1 MPFYHVTDLVL
12 PTELTSGI
20 ELLVPCHMQGMVHRA
35 RLAKDGGS
43 KLVYVDPCMHMQLG
57 SVHKSKEGR
66 VVTRT
71 FTQEPPLL
79 CS

>member
-1 MPFYHVTDLVL
+1 MDLVL
-12 PTELTSGI
+12 PSELTSGI
-20 ELLVPCHMQGMVHRA
+20 ELLVPCHTQGMV
-35 RLAKDGGS
+35 AKDGGS

-66 VVTRT
+66 MVTMT
-71 FTQEPPLL
+71 FTREPPLL